1 MIPKNVTPFVEWAEG
16 EDVSQAFR
24 NARSLARLFDG
35 IGRYQGMILA
45 KPGYIEVDVPE
56 SMIDGTGDRVNRAIL
71 SGLEY
76 CPRVVIGEGKVAL
89 DIDQFVDEFDELQRV
104 EPIDNQDELDA
115 ADDLR
120 VWAIVLGSG
129 YVLESLA
136 HYCDL
141 DGRCLAVKQAPN
153 RWSFMGMVDW
163 PVRHPSRR

>member
-1 MIPKNVTPFVEWAEG
+1 MTLKRVTPFVEWAEG

-35 IGRYQGMILA
+35 IGSYQGMILA

-56 SMIDGTGDRVNRAIL
+56 SMIDGTGNRVARAIL
-71 SGLEY
+71 SGLDNV
-76 CPRVVIGEGKVAL
+76 PRVEISPGRVAL
-89 DIDQFVDEFDELQRV
+89 DIDRFVEDFDQLQEI
-104 EPIDNQDELDA
+104 EPIDNQADLDG

-129 YVLESLA
+129 YVLEAMA
-136 HYCDL
+136 HYCDV
-141 DGRCLAVKQAPN
+141 DGRCLAVRQAPD
-153 RWSFMGMVDW
+153 RWSFLGMVDW